1 MQNIPGVYIFQFA
14 PPRGGGN
21 ILKIGFG
28 EKTWPRAGGEKTW
41 PRAGGG
47 GNILKIYFWEKTW
60 PRVKMKKGW
69 NCEIKGKNI

>member
-1 MQNIPGVYIFQFA
+1 LALGKKKGQGP
-14 PPRGGGN
+14 
-21 ILKIGFG
+21 
-28 EKTWPRAGGEKTW
+28 
-41 PRAGGG
+41 GGG